1 MAGDL
6 KKGKKALRVTIEY
19 NIPVKTFISLLKA
32 FASLGVILEKYL
44 GIYKLYTWFDKPWF
58 EWYKVW
64 YGEKNY
70 FIVMSLARGKVFDAS

>member
-1 MAGDL
+1 LAGDL

-32 FASLGVILEKYL
+32 FASVGVILEKYL

-58 EWYKVW
+58 EGYKVW
-64 YGEKNY
+64 GYKGLDRNT
-70 FIVMSLARGKVFDAS
+70 SARRFSEGS